1 MEMRMG
7 AIRFFAL
14 LCLFLIMA
22 SANVFG
28 GGFTFDGIGVKANG
42 MGGAFRDIADD
53 WSAAYYNPAGY
64 YQIQDN
70 QFAFNTA
77 FFHNR
82 YRITP
87 DVFWKGDSGERY
99 ETGFFNG
106 QEIANNHGVPHRLQ
120 GVVLARFPMFEN
132 ETVIGFSIYSL
143 YNQNQNWEL
152 MQLLPAHDDS
162 AFLPDNQFGIKLDGT
177 AYQLTMATGFMEDKL
192 SVGIGLSLVRAD
204 LIYNNISLRNNPLP
218 TPLSD
223 RPHDKIP
230 EFYRNEGDGLGL
242 GFRFGLLYD
251 VTEKMKFAFIYSA
264 VSSIDISGRS
274 RFEFYMGRN
283 PNTLVYIT
291 SQQWEELLF
300 MMGEVIEVISD
311 FETTLDLPATV
322 GGGLAYQI
330 NDKLTLSLD
339 AEMVFW
345 SKFKGFNFDFSNFE
359 ASGGPDIFRNR
370 QVLTDTVYDRA
381 QDMIFTDLTAPIA
394 WRDAGKIML
403 GANYQATDFLDLR
416 AGFSADQS
424 AVDWDNPGGVTQI
437 PQFFDLGTKYSYS
450 FGFGFNID
458 VWSLEFATTYTHQP
472 DYATNVNL
480 NQDDDDLMDNIT
492 ALYGGD
498 NYRTVLG
505 FNYRF

>member
-1 MEMRMG
+1 MG
-7 AIRFFAL
+7 AIRFFLL

-42 MGGAFRDIADD
+42 MGGAFRAIADD

-70 QFAFNTA
+70 QFAFNTI

-82 YRITP
+82 YWITP
-87 DVFWKGDSGERY
+87 NVYWNGDSGERY
-99 ETGFFNG
+99 ETGFFND

-120 GVVLARFPMFEN
+120 GGILARLPVFEN
-132 ETVIGFSIYSL
+132 ETVMGFSIYSL

-152 MQLLPAHDDS
+152 MQLIPAHDDS
-162 AFLPDNQFGIKLDGT
+162 ASLPNNQFGIKLDAT
-177 AYQLTMATGFMEDKL
+177 AYQFTFATGFMEDKL
-192 SVGIGLSLVRAD
+192 SVGVGLSLVRGD
-204 LIYNNISLRNNPLP
+204 LIYNNISLRDNPMP
-218 TPLSD
+218 APISD
-223 RPHDKIP
+223 RPHEKIP
-230 EFYRNEGDGLGL
+230 EWYRNEGDGLGY

-251 VTEKMKFAFIYSA
+251 ITDRMKFGFTYSA

-274 RFEFYMGRN
+274 QFEFYLGQN
-283 PNTLVYIT
+283 PDSLIYHTN
-291 SQQWEELLF
+291 QQLEELLF
-300 MMGEVIEVISD
+300 MRGEVIEVVSD

-322 GGGLAYQI
+322 GGGIAYQV

-345 SKFKGFNFDFSNFE
+345 SKFKGFNFDFSNFAAAE
-359 ASGGPDIFRNR
+359 GLDYYDNTRY
-370 QVLTDTVYDRA
+370 LTNTTFDRA
-381 QDMIFTDLTAPIA
+381 QNLIFTDLTAPIA
-394 WRDAGKIML
+394 WKDAGKVML

-450 FGFGFNID
+450 FGFGFNLD
-458 VWSLEFATTYTHQP
+458 VWSLEFATIYTHQP
-472 DYATNVNL
+472 DYATNVKL
-480 NQDDDDLMDNIT
+480 YQDSDELMDNIT
-492 ALYGGD
+492 ALYSGD

>member
-1 MEMRMG
+1 MG
-7 AIRFFAL
+7 AIRFFLL

-42 MGGAFRDIADD
+42 MGGAFRAIADD

-70 QFAFNTA
+70 QFAFNTI

-82 YRITP
+82 YWITP
-87 DVFWKGDSGERY
+87 NVYWNGDSGERY

-120 GVVLARFPMFEN
+120 GGILARLPFFKN
-132 ETVIGFSIYSL
+132 ETVMGFSIYSL

-152 MQLLPAHDDS
+152 MQLISAHDDLAS
-162 AFLPDNQFGIKLDGT
+162 LPNNQFGIKLDAT
-177 AYQLTMATGFMEDKL
+177 AYQFTLATGFMEDRL
-192 SVGIGLSLVRAD
+192 LLGLGLSLVRAD
-204 LIYNNISLRNNPLP
+204 LIYNNISLRNNPMP
-218 TPLSD
+218 APISD

-230 EFYRNEGDGLGL
+230 EWNKNEGDGLGY

-251 VTEKMKFAFIYSA
+251 ITDRMKFAFTYSA
-264 VSSIDISGRS
+264 VSSINISGKS
-274 RFEFYMGRN
+274 PFEFYMGRN
-283 PNTLVYIT
+283 PDTLMYT
-291 SQQWEELLF
+291 SLQKEEKLF
-300 MMGEVIEVISD
+300 SRGEIIEIISD

-322 GGGLAYQI
+322 GGGIAYRVT
-330 NDKLTLSLD
+330 DKLTLSLD

-345 SKFKGFNFDFSNFE
+345 SKFKGFDFDFSNFE
-359 ASGGPDIFRNR
+359 ASGGADIYRNR
-370 QVLTDTVYDRA
+370 EVLFDTVFYPLA
-381 QDMIFTDLTAPIA
+381 QNLFFTDLSAPIA
-394 WRDAGKIML
+394 WKDAGKVML
-403 GANYQATDFLDLR
+403 GVDYQATGFLDLR
-416 AGFSADQS
+416 VGFSADQS

-472 DYATNVNL
+472 DYATNVKL
-480 NQDDDDLMDNIT
+480 YQDSDELMDNIT
-492 ALYGGD
+492 ALYSGD